1 MKRIFQFS
9 HCTLHLYRKKI
20 ILFSVLSIGSSL
32 ISLFNTL
39 LSGRFIDFLASPNCV
54 EWKPQ
59 LCYYCILFLATIMIS
74 FAISFALGRIRE
86 KLHTMVSY
94 NINRQMLVHIQQI
107 PFSKTFFLDSSRI
120 TQQLQTDS
128 NEIASYCINV
138 IQNVPVSSVRLIT
151 VSVITYQI
159 NKTVFGIL
167 LILAALYIVFF
178 EIFKGKLYNTTREFK
193 NEQALFFSKAQEQLR
208 YIKFVKRHGLI
219 DVFINRVDLAFQ
231 SLFKTAMHAQIF
243 QFGLCL
249 GQISPCAKDASACV
263 ADFGGCVTNVSG
275 CISDVSICGSNA
287 GLCGLNSVSC
297 TVNSESCG
305 INTPD

>member
-59 LCYYCILFLATIMIS
+59 L
-74 FAISFALGRIRE
+74 
-86 KLHTMVSY
+86 
-94 NINRQMLVHIQQI
+94 
-107 PFSKTFFLDSSRI
+107 
-120 TQQLQTDS
+120 
-128 NEIASYCINV
+128 
-138 IQNVPVSSVRLIT
+138 
-151 VSVITYQI
+151 
-159 NKTVFGIL
+159 
-167 LILAALYIVFF
+167 
-178 EIFKGKLYNTTREFK
+178 
-193 NEQALFFSKAQEQLR
+193 
-208 YIKFVKRHGLI
+208 
-219 DVFINRVDLAFQ
+219 
-231 SLFKTAMHAQIF
+231 
-243 QFGLCL
+243 FGLCL

-263 ADFGGCVTNVSG
+263 ADFGGCITNVSG